1 MISTSDSLG
10 LVRYSIANGHRL
22 EPPGGLLEYV
32 MAGNGLWVRG
42 QKPNLTVCFPL
53 RPLTVRG
60 LTPLQPEWHFNLPKV
75 PRAITAEI
83 LTTAQNTRDTDNRLV
98 ESLYYLG
105 WDQDHWQL
113 TMPAQHQARTSVRPH
128 ATDGDTYQHALIE
141 LHSHHELTT
150 FFSTQDNHDEQGFRI
165 YSVIGDFLSGP
176 RILTRIGLYGH
187 FLDID
192 SATIFEL
199 PANLEPI
206 TPDDELTHV

>member
-10 LVRYSIANGHRL
+10 LVRYSIASGHRL

-42 QKPNLTVCFPL
+42 QKPHLTVCFPL
-53 RPLTVRG
+53 SPLTVRG

-98 ESLYYLG
+98 ESLFYLG

-113 TMPAQHQARTSVRPH
+113 TMPAQRQARTSVRPH
-128 ATDGDTYQHALIE
+128 ATDDDTYQHAFIE

-150 FFSTQDNHDEQGFRI
+150 FFSAQDNYDEQGFRI

-176 RILTRIGLYGH
+176 RIHTRIGLYGH

>member
-1 MISTSDSLG
+1 M
-10 LVRYSIANGHRL
+10 V
-22 EPPGGLLEYV
+22 
-32 MAGNGLWVRG
+32 AGNGLWVRG

-53 RPLTVRG
+53 STLTVRG
-60 LTPLQPEWHFNLPKV
+60 LTPLQPEWHFSLPRV
-75 PRAITAEI
+75 PRAITEEL

-98 ESLYYLG
+98 ESLFYLG
-105 WDQDHWQL
+105 WNQDHWQL

-128 ATDGDTYQHALIE
+128 ATDDDAYQRAFIE

-150 FFSTQDNHDEQGFRI
+150 FFSAQDNHDEQGFRI

-206 TPDDELTHV
+206 TPDRELTHV